1 MIVMLARSLDGPVA
15 GLLVEESQDHTIQR
29 STVMHNR
36 IEAVLATQSVPHVVR
51 RHKDLPREIR
61 SPSDFAS
68 ALGYPVER
76 VTKTVLIRDRDR
88 KTFALVVCSSPSRMA
103 MTKIGLAL
111 GCGRMEVASPDELAQ
126 RVGYPRNGVS
136 PLGCPDLPVLMDCL
150 VMQYPTVL
158 VGAGE
163 VGVEIEL
170 APTDVVRLSKAVVG
184 HFTE

>member
-1 MIVMLARSLDGPVA
+1 
-15 GLLVEESQDHTIQR
+15 
-29 STVMHNR
+29 MHAR
-36 IEAVLATQSVPHVVR
+36 IEAVLATRSVPHVVR

-61 SPSDFAS
+61 NPSDFAS

-76 VTKTVLIRDRDR
+76 VTKTVLVRDRDR
-88 KTFALVVCSSPSRMA
+88 KQFALVVCTSPSRMA

-111 GCGRMEVASPDELAQ
+111 DCGRMEVASPEELAQ

-163 VGVEIEL
+163 VGEEIEL
-170 APTDVVRLSKAVVG
+170 TPADVVRLANAVVN
-184 HFTE
+184 HFSE